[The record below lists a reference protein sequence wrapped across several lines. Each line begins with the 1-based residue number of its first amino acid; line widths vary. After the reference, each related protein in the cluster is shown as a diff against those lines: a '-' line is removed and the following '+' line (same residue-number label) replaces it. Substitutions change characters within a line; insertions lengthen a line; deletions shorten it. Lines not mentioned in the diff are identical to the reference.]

1 MSDEITKKGTLTDGD
16 IVTSKKMTRR
26 SLLAGA
32 GVVLGTAAIVAG
44 SSSKALA
51 GDQKEG
57 DMSDRT
63 PPNIDGSRD
72 TD

>member
-1 MSDEITKKGTLTDGD
+1 MSDKITKKGTLTDGD
-16 IVTSKKMTRR
+16 IVTSKKITRR

-44 SSSKALA
+44 GSRKALA

-63 PPNIDGSRD
+63 PPKIDGSRD